1 MRQNDYITNEYLDTK
16 LELMLVRFER
26 HVTDL
31 VTGFN
36 EKIVGV
42 CDHVKSI
49 DEKATRIDQNVSEI
63 NRKLNGVSID
73 VFNLKEGLKEKTNK
87 AETLKLK
94 KRIVVIEANI
104 L

>member
-1 MRQNDYITNEYLDTK
+1 MKQKDYITNEYLDKK

-31 VTGFN
+31 VAGFN

-49 DEKATRIDQNVSEI
+49 DEKTTRIDQNVSGI
-63 NRKLNGVSID
+63 DKKLNGVSID
-73 VFNLKEGLKEKTNK
+73 VF
-87 AETLKLK
+87 
-94 KRIVVIEANI
+94 I
-104 L
+104 LNCD